1 MSLFLP
7 EVFLLSLVFE
17 ANIREMSL
25 DPWSYKRS
33 LEKREQRRCVC
44 VGGLGGRRHA
54 QGRREGM
61 YLNFSIC
68 QLTLPLNTAETRDT
82 SREST

>member
-1 MSLFLP
+1 MQAMSLFLP

-44 VGGLGGRRHA
+44 VGGLGGGVGMHKD
-54 QGRREGM
+54 EGKEC
-61 YLNFSIC
+61 I
-68 QLTLPLNTAETRDT
+68 
-82 SREST
+82 